1 MLLSI
6 EDNNQP
12 YLHKQVWIRVV
23 VALVC
28 LLSVFGSV
36 LIILSFICFKEL
48 RSRGRQILFHISV
61 MDLGVGLANLTG
73 CLVYFDQYYY
83 ETLPSNCTLS
93 PYSILPAFPQDNSP
107 EKMWCPQ
114 SLLVRDLCVLQASL
128 ALYFTLGSIF
138 CSNCLSVY
146 LYFRIV
152 HMGNKLVVH
161 VFRFS
166 CFLSYCLPLFVTIWL
181 LLTGRLGFSPYE
193 SEGWCSIILEN
204 PSTQE
209 RDLFASVFGYN
220 IWIII
225 TFIVI
230 PLLSLAIHVHVKQ
243 VSYSFANCVE

>member
-1 MLLSI
+1 MLQQSV
-6 EDNNQP
+6 EDNSQLLGP
-12 YLHKQVWIRVV
+12 YLHKKLWIRVV

-36 LIILSFICFKEL
+36 LIILSFICFKQL
-48 RSRGRQILFHISV
+48 RSRGRQILVHISI

-73 CLVYFDQYYY
+73 CLVYFDQYYKK
-83 ETLPSNCTLS
+83 TLRSNCTFPPFS
-93 PYSILPAFPQDNSP
+93 VLPAFPQGNIPSHI
-107 EKMWCPQ
+107 WCPQ
-114 SLLVRDLCVLQASL
+114 SLLVRDLCMFQASL
-128 ALYFTLGSIF
+128 ALYCTLGSIF
-138 CSNCLSVY
+138 CSNYLSVY

-152 HMGNKLVVH
+152 HVGNKLVVH

-166 CFLSYCLPLFVTIWL
+166 CFVSYCVPLFVTIWL

-193 SEGWCSIILEN
+193 SEGWCSIILKN

-243 VSYSFANCVE
+243 VSS